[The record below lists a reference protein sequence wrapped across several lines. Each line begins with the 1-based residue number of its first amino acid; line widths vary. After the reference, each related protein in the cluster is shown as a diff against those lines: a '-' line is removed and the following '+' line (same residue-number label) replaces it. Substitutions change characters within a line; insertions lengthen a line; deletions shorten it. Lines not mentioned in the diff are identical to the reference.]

1 MKGKLIVIEG
11 LDGSGKNTQ
20 ATAIYD
26 ILKNEGK
33 NVIKVSFPDYSSQSA
48 ALINMYLSGQ
58 FGSEPDAVNPYAASA
73 FYAVDR
79 YASFQTKWREHYE
92 NGGIVIADR
101 YTTSNAIHQCSK
113 LPEEQWNSFLDW
125 LFGFEYKYI
134 AIPEPDSVVYL
145 RVDPDVS
152 QKLLEKR
159 YSNDESKKDIHEKSQ
174 EYLRRSRIAA
184 DYCADRLKWSV
195 VECTLNGSMRSKEDI
210 SLELLSLL
218 RAVTG

>member
-20 ATAIYD
+20 ATALYES
-26 ILKNEGK
+26 LKNDGK

-58 FGSEPDAVNPYAASA
+58 FGEDPDCVNPYAATA

-79 YASFQTKWREHYE
+79 YASFQTKWKAHYE
-92 NGGIVIADR
+92 SGGIVIADR

-113 LPEEQWNSFLDW
+113 LPEDQWDSYLRW
-125 LFGFEYKYI
+125 LFEFEYRYI
-134 AIPEPDSVVYL
+134 AIPEPDKVIYL

-152 QKLLEKR
+152 QKLLDKR
-159 YSNDESKKDIHEKSQ
+159 YDNDAAKKDIHERSTD
-174 EYLRRSRIAA
+174 YLMRSRKAA
-184 DYCADRLKWSV
+184 DYCADLLKWTI
-195 VECTLNGSMRSKEDI
+195 VECTAAGSMRSKEDI
-210 SLELLSLL
+210 ASEVMAAIRKS
-218 RAVTG
+218 VD